1 MSAPLIWAGLP
12 ILLGTVLWLLR
23 EYPRVLVLAGTL
35 LCAVFTLLTLI
46 LPIEN
51 ALLIG
56 RQGVLIE
63 STLTILGRQF
73 VLTEEL
79 KPVLTLLFGFSTIWF
94 LGLTVIPSVR
104 KMIPYALVVLGLLV
118 ASLAVQPFLYAAL
131 IIEAAILISIPMLTI
146 AAGKSTQG
154 LLRFLIF
161 LSLALPFMLLA
172 GWASNLAESN
182 PANTIFLSR
191 AAVFLALGFA
201 FLLGVFPLFAWMPML
216 MEESNPYVSGF
227 ILSLLSV
234 VVLLL
239 GARFLDSFGWLRTMT
254 DLPPILRFAGGLMV
268 LTAGVWAGFDQKII
282 RLPAYVTILHNGLAL
297 IALSLRGSNP
307 LIIFGGLLLPRL
319 IMTAF
324 LCLALAKLNERARF
338 EKGALNSHPF
348 VAGAVLF
355 SLFSLAGFPLLAG
368 FESLLI
374 LVERLGQQSL
384 PILGLTALG
393 ILGLLAAGMR
403 HLISM
408 AQPEKTGSESAPSK
422 LADSF
427 FIVGGLLCLIIG
439 LFPSKIVSVAEVF
452 VRSFQ
457 NWQ

>member
-1 MSAPLIWAGLP
+1 MSAPFIWAGLP
-12 ILLGTVLWLLR
+12 IFFGAVLWFLR
-23 EYPRVLVLAGTL
+23 EYPRVLVLMGTF
-35 LCAVFTLLTLI
+35 LCAVFTLLALT

-51 ALLIG
+51 ALQIG
-56 RQGVLIE
+56 RQGILID
-63 STLTILGRQF
+63 STLNILGRQF
-73 VLTEEL
+73 VLTEEI
-79 KPVLTLLFGFSTIWF
+79 KPVLTLLFGFSTFWF
-94 LGLTVIPSVR
+94 LGLTVTPSAR
-104 KMIPYALVVLGLLV
+104 KMVPYAMVVLGLLI

-131 IIEAAILISIPMLTI
+131 IIESAVLISIPMLTI
-146 AAGKSTQG
+146 AAKQSTQG

-172 GWASNLAESN
+172 GWASNLAEAN
-182 PANTIFLSR
+182 PANVIFLSR

-216 MEESNPYVSGF
+216 MEETHPYISGF
-227 ILSLLSV
+227 VLSLLSV

-239 GARFLDSFGWLRTMT
+239 GIRFLDSFGWLRTMVV
-254 DLPPILRFAGGLMV
+254 LPSILRFAGGLMV
-268 LTAGVWAGFDQKII
+268 LTAGVWAGFDRNIF
-282 RLPAYVTILHNGLAL
+282 RVPAYVTILHNGLAL
-297 IALSLRGSNP
+297 IAMSLRGSSP
-307 LIIFGGLLLPRL
+307 LIVFGGLLLPRL

-324 LCLALAKLNERARF
+324 LCLALAKLNERAGF
-338 EKGALNSHPF
+338 EKGAFTSHPY

-355 SLFSLAGFPLLAG
+355 SLFSLSGFPLLAG

-374 LVERLGQQSL
+374 LIERLGQQSL

-403 HLISM
+403 HLINM
-408 AQPEKTGSESAPSK
+408 ALPEKTTSENAPSK
-422 LADSF
+422 LADSI
-427 FIVGGLLCLIIG
+427 FIFGGILCLIMG
-439 LFPSKIVSVAEVF
+439 LFPSKIMSVAEVF